1 MAKGHSLVLSPSRA
15 VLVNGLLHGLE
26 IEADESADGTELI

>member
-1 MAKGHSLVLSPSRA
+1 MLSPSHA

-26 IEADESADGTELI
+26 IEADESTDGTELI